1 MIYILCFIVGG
12 LYTLS
17 FSPYSINILSI
28 VSIVILFLLLDLDS
42 LKDSIMKSFLFS
54 AGYFLVGTYWLENVI
69 NHYTD
74 ISFFI
79 TSTII
84 FLFIVYLSFFIVI
97 PVVVTYYLK
106 QNLKL
111 DKNYAFI
118 IMSILITFFE
128 ILRSFL
134 FTGFSWFNF
143 GQSALDTPLSYFF
156 PIVGVH
162 GLTLIIFLISLII
175 INIVRGS
182 NLKFYIPLSII
193 ILSVYVNIYSK
204 EWTYVN
210 NEKINISI
218 IQPNITNKLSYGKKD
233 ISLNMETLNAL
244 TLQSLSNNPDIIL
257 WPEAPLPILYSN
269 IKDTYYENI
278 LGVIP
283 SSASLVSGSFSGKSN
298 TIFNSLINI
307 TDSTNIY
314 HKRHLVPFGEYLPY
328 RDYFLFFYNT
338 LGISILDISKGN
350 SSHSIGI
357 NNYLAHSLI
366 CYESIFSNDSLIK
379 NPNID
384 FIINVTNDGWFGNS
398 LAPIQHLDA
407 LRMRSLESQR
417 YAVRAANGGISAFIS
432 PYGDIIEYLPYGKK
446 GILNYDIYS
455 INGLTPISQYGYN
468 ILYIFIFFI
477 FLYSTIYYNLNVF
490 RRKN

>member
-1 MIYILCFIVGG
+1 MIYILCFFVGA

-17 FSPYSINILSI
+17 FSPYSISILSI
-28 VSIVILFLLLDLDS
+28 ASIVILLLLLDLDS
-42 LKDSIMKSFLFS
+42 LKDAIMKSFLFS
-54 AGYFLVGTYWLENVI
+54 VGYFLVGTYWLENVI

-79 TSTII
+79 TSSII
-84 FLFIVYLSFFIVI
+84 FLFIVYLSSFIVI
-97 PVVVTYYLK
+97 PVVATYYLK

-111 DKNYAFI
+111 DKNYALI
-118 IMSILITFFE
+118 IMAILITFFE

-143 GQSALDTPLSYFF
+143 GQAALDTPLSYFF
-156 PIVGVH
+156 PIFGVH
-162 GLTLIIFLISLII
+162 GLTLIIFLISLLT
-175 INIVRGS
+175 INIIRGS
-182 NLKFYIPLSII
+182 DLKFYIPLSII
-193 ILSVYVNIYSK
+193 ILSFYVNIYSK
-204 EWTYVN
+204 EWTFAS

-218 IQPNITNKLSYGKKD
+218 IQPNIANKLSYEKKD
-233 ISLNMETLNAL
+233 ITFNMKTLNTL

-257 WPEAPLPILYSN
+257 WPEAPLPVLYSN
-269 IKDTYYENI
+269 IKNTYYENI
-278 LGVIP
+278 LEKIP
-283 SSASLVSGSFSGKSN
+283 SSTSLVSGSFSGNNN

-307 TDSTNIY
+307 TDSKNIY
-314 HKRHLVPFGEYLPY
+314 HKKHLVPFGEYLPY
-328 RDYFLFFYNT
+328 RDYLLFFYST

-350 SSHSIGI
+350 NLHSIGI

-366 CYESIFSNDSLIK
+366 CYESIFSNDSLVK

-407 LRMRSLESQR
+407 LRMRSLENQR
-417 YAVRAANGGISAFIS
+417 YSVRAANSGISAFIS

-446 GILNYDIYS
+446 GTLNYDIYP

-468 ILYIFIFFI
+468 LLYIFIFFI
-477 FLYSTIYYNLNVF
+477 FLYSTIYYNFNVF